1 MIAHA
6 WLVPA
11 VPLIGYLLLLAMG
24 RRVHEGVA
32 ASIGVV
38 ATLISLVLSLM
49 IFGDV
54 ARGGGQPPYLW
65 NWLTFGPG
73 PAHTWHVGF
82 EVNPLNALML
92 VVVSFVSTL
101 VLLFSRGYMHGD
113 PRFGVFYQY
122 LLLFVF
128 SMLGLVISP
137 NFLQLYVFWELVG
150 LCSYLLVGFW
160 YYKPEAAA
168 AAKKS
173 FVVTRLG
180 DVGLLA
186 GIILLYLA
194 TGSFDY
200 EDIARA
206 VQSGN
211 LQVGWISAQGMA
223 TLGALLIFFGAVGK
237 SAQFPLHVW
246 LPDAMEGPTPVSA
259 LIHAATMVAAGVYL
273 VARAFP
279 LFAFSPAALHVV
291 AYIGGIT
298 AILGA
303 AIGLTQRDIKR
314 VIAYSTISQLGYMM
328 MGLGVAAYTAGVFH
342 LFTHAFFKA
351 LLFLAAGSVIHA
363 VDTQDLDKMG
373 GLWRRMPM
381 TAWTFLFGALALSG
395 IPPFAGFWSKDDIL
409 AATLAAGQPVLYVL
423 GTVAAFFTAFYI
435 FRVFFLTFT
444 GRYRGERIPR
454 ESGWVMTL
462 PLMIL
467 ALMALGAGVVGA
479 PFAGFP
485 LERFLGEPTEAM
497 AVSAGPG
504 VMALSTVVGLLGIG
518 LAWLMYGKK
527 SVSAK
532 AWSRALSPLYNL
544 SFHKFYFDELYQ
556 AVIVRPVFSLGR
568 VFDWVDRWIIDG
580 IVTVIG
586 GGTKA
591 ASSGLRRI
599 QTGQVQTYG
608 LITLLGIVALIA
620 VSWSL
625 LWGVHS

>member
-1 MIAHA
+1 MIAYA

-11 VPLIGYLLLLAMG
+11 IPLVAYLLLLALG

-32 ASIGVV
+32 AAIGVL

-49 IFGDV
+49 IFVDV
-54 ARGGGQPPYLW
+54 AQGGGQLPYLW
-65 NWLTFGPG
+65 TWLTFGPG
-73 PAHTWHVGF
+73 PGHTWQAGF
-82 EVNPLNALML
+82 EVNSLNALML

-160 YYKPEAAA
+160 YEKPEAAA

-200 EDIARA
+200 DDIARA
-206 VQSGN
+206 IQTGG
-211 LQVGWISAQGMA
+211 LQIHWIGPQGLA
-223 TLGALLIFFGAVGK
+223 TLGALLVFLGAAGK

-273 VARAFP
+273 VARSFA
-279 LFAFSPAALHVV
+279 LFDASPVALDVV

-328 MGLGVAAYTAGVFH
+328 MGLGVAAYSAAVFH

-363 VDTQDLDKMG
+363 VDTQDLGRMG
-373 GLWRRMPM
+373 GLWRRMPV
-381 TAWTFLFGALALSG
+381 TASTFLFGALALSG
-395 IPPFAGFWSKDDIL
+395 VPPFAGFWSKDEIL
-409 AATLAAGQPVLYVL
+409 ASTLAAGRPLLFAL
-423 GTVAAFFTAFYI
+423 GMVAAFFTAFYI

-444 GRYRGERIPR
+444 GRYRGDRVPR

-462 PLMIL
+462 PLVLL
-467 ALMALGAGVVGA
+467 ALMALGAGWAGA
-479 PFAGFP
+479 PFTGYA
-485 LERFLGEPTEAM
+485 LERFLGEPSGASEAG
-497 AVSAGPG
+497 AGPG
-504 VMALSTVVGLLGIG
+504 VMAISTAVSLLGIG
-518 LAWLMYGKK
+518 LAWLMYGERAT
-527 SVSAK
+527 SPE
-532 AWSRALSPLYNL
+532 AWSRSLWPLYRL

-556 AVIVRPVFSLGR
+556 AVIVRPAFALGKA
-568 VFDWVDRWIIDG
+568 FDWVDRRIIDG
-580 IVTVIG
+580 IVRL
-586 GGTKA
+586 A
-591 ASSGLRRI
+591 AEATLAVASGVRRI

-625 LWGVHS
+625 LWGVRS